1 MSQFKDIT
9 ENGIW
14 KQNPGVVQLL
24 GLCPTLAVTTTVV
37 NGVSLGLAT
46 AVVMAASS
54 GAVSPV
60 RKFIPN
66 EIRLPVFILV
76 IAALV
81 TVIDLLIH
89 AYALPLHKV
98 LGIFI
103 PLIVVNCIVLGR
115 VDAFAAKNPPAHAI
129 WDGFIMGIGLT
140 IVLALLGGMRE
151 VLGKGTL
158 FSGLDLALG
167 ENFKHVVLTVI
178 PDYQGF
184 LLAALPPGAF
194 LGLAFLIAAHN
205 WAEQYKTNKKPTI
218 TPGPESELSEPLKPA
233 Y

>member
-1 MSQFKDIT
+1 MSQFKEIT

-46 AVVMAASS
+46 AFVMAAANGSV
-54 GAVSPV
+54 APV
-60 RKFIPN
+60 RKFIAK

-81 TVIDLLIH
+81 TMVELLIKGF
-89 AYALPLHKV
+89 ALPLYNV

-115 VDAFAAKNPPAHAI
+115 VDAFAAKNPTLPSI

-140 IVLALLGGMRE
+140 LVLGLLGAMRE
-151 VLGKGTL
+151 VLGRGTL

-167 ENFKHVVLTVI
+167 PSFKHVVLTVI
-178 PDYQGF
+178 PDYHGF

-205 WAEQYKTNKKPTI
+205 WAEQRNTRKKATPKT
-218 TPGPESELSEPLKPA
+218 SSSLKPA
-233 Y
+233 H

>member
-1 MSQFKDIT
+1 MSQFKEIT
-9 ENGIW
+9 ENGLW

-46 AVVMAASS
+46 ALVMAASS

-60 RKFIPN
+60 RKFIPS

-89 AYALPLHKV
+89 AFAQPLHKV

-115 VDAFAAKNPPAHAI
+115 VDAFAAKNPPLQSI

-140 IVLALLGGMRE
+140 VVLALLGGIRE
-151 VLGKGTL
+151 VLGRGTL

-167 ENFKHVVLTVI
+167 PNFQHVVLTVI
-178 PDYQGF
+178 PEYQGF

-194 LGLAFLIAAHN
+194 LGLAMLIAIHN
-205 WAEQYKTNKKPTI
+205 WAEQRKTSKKA
-218 TPGPESELSEPLKPA
+218 TPNADGSLEPA
-233 Y
+233 H

>member
-1 MSQFKDIT
+1 MSQFKEIT
-9 ENGIW
+9 VNGLW

-24 GLCPTLAVTTTVV
+24 GLCPTLAVTTTIV

-46 AVVMAASS
+46 ALVMAASN

-60 RKFIPN
+60 R
-66 EIRLPVFILV
+66 RLPVFILV

-89 AYALPLHKV
+89 AFAAPLHKV
-98 LGIFI
+98 LGIFV

-115 VDAFAAKNPPAHAI
+115 VDAFAAKNPPAPAI

-140 IVLALLGGMRE
+140 LVLGLLGAMRE
-151 VLGKGTL
+151 LLGKGTL

-167 ENFKHVVLTVI
+167 ENFKSVVLTVI
-178 PDYQGF
+178 PDYHGF

-194 LGLAFLIAAHN
+194 LGLGFLIAAHN
-205 WAEQYKTNKKPTI
+205 WAEQRKASKKPTP
-218 TPGPESELSEPLKPA
+218 TATGSLKPA
-233 Y
+233 H

>member
-9 ENGIW
+9 ENGLW

-46 AVVMAASS
+46 ALVMAAAN

-60 RKFIPN
+60 RKFVPN

-81 TVIDLLIH
+81 TVIDLSIH
-89 AYALPLHKV
+89 AFAAPLHKV

-115 VDAFAAKNPPAHAI
+115 VDAFAAKNPPLPAI
-129 WDGFIMGIGLT
+129 WDGLIMGIGLT
-140 IVLALLGGMRE
+140 LVLGILGGMRE

-167 ENFKHVVLTVI
+167 EQFKYVVLTVI

-194 LGLAFLIAAHN
+194 L
-205 WAEQYKTNKKPTI
+205 
-218 TPGPESELSEPLKPA
+218 
-233 Y
+233 

>member
-1 MSQFKDIT
+1 MGQYKEIT
-9 ENGIW
+9 ANGLW

-46 AVVMAASS
+46 ALVMAAAN

-60 RKFIPN
+60 RKLVPD

-89 AYALPLHKV
+89 AYAAPLHKV

-115 VDAFAAKNPPAHAI
+115 VDAFAAKNSPAPAI

-140 IVLALLGGMRE
+140 LVLALLGGMRE
-151 VLGKGTL
+151 VLGRGTL

-167 ENFKHVVLTVI
+167 PNFKDFVFTVL
-178 PDYQGF
+178 PADYPGF

-194 LGLAFLIAAHN
+194 LGLGFLIAARN
-205 WAEQYKTNKKPTI
+205 WIEERNARAKAIINS
-218 TPGPESELSEPLKPA
+218 GSLEPA
-233 Y
+233 H